1 MSPDTASTVTDLVI
15 RPLSILFVVIV
26 ALIVARYGAK
36 VIRRLLERVAN
47 QAATRSGSPRAGA
60 RVTTMSGVMAN
71 VWRFFVFV
79 VAGAIVLGML
89 GINLTPLLASATII
103 GATLG
108 FGAQQIV
115 RDYFSGILMTMEDQ
129 YNVGDSVTVGGV
141 TGVVEDVTMRLT
153 RFRGVDGTIYVI
165 PNGDIR
171 LVGNL
176 SRGWARAVV
185 DLTLP
190 GATAADLDS
199 VRRVIGEA
207 AHRVAD
213 ATRVRRAL
221 HRAAEPRRAAR
232 RRLVDH
238 HDARHA
244 AHRAVT
250 SATRSPARCAR
261 RRSQRWRRR
270 TLWPADVAPPAA
282 PAHRRLTGPSE
293 AGAAQASLG
302 LAASAASHMASTGG
316 SRPVHSTSCAAA
328 WCTSMPSPSS
338 TVAPPSAATASQRR
352 RAGCVDQV
360 GRHLPGLA
368 AAPGGTSH
376 SPGPRRRPG
385 RPRPSRPGWR

>member
-1 MSPDTASTVTDLVI
+1 VTTTPLAAPHALVGTVHTVGLLDTVNQVDQGGGWLYHLLTKAGVSPDTASTITDLVI

-26 ALIVARYGAK
+26 ALVVARYGAK
-36 VIRRLLERVAN
+36 AIRRLFERLAN
-47 QAATRSGSPRAGA
+47 QAATRSGSARAGA

-153 RFRGVDGTIYVI
+153 RFRSVDGTMFVI

-190 GATAADLDS
+190 GATAADLDA
-199 VRRVIGEA
+199 VRRVIG
-207 AHRVAD
+207 D
-213 ATRVRRAL
+213 
-221 HRAAEPRRAAR
+221 AAR
-232 RRLVDH
+232 RVAERPEF
-238 HDARHA
+238 A
-244 AHRAVT
+244 AHCTEPPNLVGLFAADSSTITMRVTLLTVPSLRDPLTRALREE
-250 SATRSPARCAR
+250 AIAALA
-261 RRSQRWRRR
+261 QAQ
-270 TLWPADVAPPAA
+270 LWPADLATPAA
-282 PAHRRLTGPSE
+282 PA
-293 AGAAQASLG
+293 
-302 LAASAASHMASTGG
+302 
-316 SRPVHSTSCAAA
+316 
-328 WCTSMPSPSS
+328 
-338 TVAPPSAATASQRR
+338 APP
-352 RAGCVDQV
+352 
-360 GRHLPGLA
+360 P
-368 AAPGGTSH
+368 
-376 SPGPRRRPG
+376 
-385 RPRPSRPGWR
+385 